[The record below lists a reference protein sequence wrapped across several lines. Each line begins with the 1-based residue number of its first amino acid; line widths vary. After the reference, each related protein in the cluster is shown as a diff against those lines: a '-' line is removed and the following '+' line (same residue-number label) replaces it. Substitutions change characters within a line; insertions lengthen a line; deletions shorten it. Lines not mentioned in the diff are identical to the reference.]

1 MGLMYDS
8 QKHVVR
14 DLTFHLILGCIYMY
28 QVFGTAVFLSH
39 IYINLGFNISVKFQ
53 SYLTSPEL
61 PLLCSFIAYFS
72 FTSTKYDM
80 SNINVPVWEDPTSKA
95 AEINEK
101 VGIIIFKALPLL
113 TFCLHILT

>member
-1 MGLMYDS
+1 MGLMYYS

-28 QVFGTAVFLSH
+28 RVFGTAVFLSH

-72 FTSTKYDM
+72 FTSPKYDM

-101 VGIIIFKALPLL
+101 VGINNF
-113 TFCLHILT
+113 